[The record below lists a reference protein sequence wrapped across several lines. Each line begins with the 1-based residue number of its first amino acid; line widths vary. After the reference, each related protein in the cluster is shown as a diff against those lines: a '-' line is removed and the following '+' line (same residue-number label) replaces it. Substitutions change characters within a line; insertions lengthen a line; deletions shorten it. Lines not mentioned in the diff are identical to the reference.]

1 MNVISC
7 STVSGPPT
15 PLGHS
20 AYEFRVPSSNIAP
33 LSLSYGPEVKVTALP
48 RIASGFLLVW
58 SRALPSNF
66 TNNNGDGYLS
76 NPCIATNRVNKGY
89 VRKSNVCRQYPIAK
103 SNSLSRA
110 IFLPA
115 VLFEYFCNHT
125 STNTNYKQAQI
136 FHSEWMKSYWVPSKP
151 YSSHIRLVRNLA
163 SWTIICND
171 PEQLRTFV
179 TQSSYSLY
187 YLLVIHPLQG
197 HSFGDVNEVWINLN
211 Q

>member
-33 LSLSYGPEVKVTALP
+33 LSLSYGPVVKVTALP

-115 VLFEYFCNHT
+115 VLFKYFYNHT

-136 FHSEWMKSYWVPSKP
+136 FHSEWRVIEYHPNL
-151 YSSHIRLVRNLA
+151 ILVISVQLGT
-163 SWTIICND
+163 WL
-171 PEQLRTFV
+171 PEQLFAT
-179 TQSSYSLY
+179 TQNNWERLWHSHHIAC
-187 YLLVIHPLQG
+187 VIY
-197 HSFGDVNEVWINLN
+197 W
-211 Q
+211 

>member
-20 AYEFRVPSSNIAP
+20 TYEFRVPSSNIAP
-33 LSLSYGPEVKVTALP
+33 LSLSYGPVVKVTALP

-76 NPCIATNRVNKGY
+76 NPCIATNSVNKGY

-136 FHSEWMKSYWVPSKP
+136 FHSEWRVIEY
-151 YSSHIRLVRNLA
+151 HLNLILVISVQLG
-163 SWTIICND
+163 TGL
-171 PEQLRTFV
+171 PEQLFAT
-179 TQSSYSLY
+179 TQNNWERLW
-187 YLLVIHPLQG
+187 
-197 HSFGDVNEVWINLN
+197 HSHHIIACIIYW
-211 Q
+211 